1 MLKKTLVAVVATA
14 IAMGAALSAS
24 AGESLINPNTLGA
37 AVAMPYLTTPFNG
50 GVRMT
55 VGTVTNGSDHE
66 AVSLHVV
73 WISGT
78 DWSEINYDCP
88 LTPLETTYFIYEQ
101 IPGTDNALV
110 TFECSDNH
118 LEYPND
124 AGTNNVVTRA
134 LNGADGIMFAALE
147 CQLGSEKC
155 AIRTNEETG
164 RTLHDNWL
172 SADMTVIDFGAGTAF
187 SAPAIHIQG
196 RSGEGDH
203 DRQYEFTGDN
213 SEYNQFPSLLTTNYI
228 APDASISAE
237 LLLFTLD
244 GKTSSGSAAAKV
256 SGFAYDDDENPTSGS
271 IAFDCITIT
280 AIDDSPNGFGL
291 NVTRPFGGHLV
302 GHLELFPAAV
312 ARDDEHELLSESP
325 EGVRRALV
333 HGDLI
338 QQISTGGKFAGGEF
352 GGTMAANGTWAR
364 QLTQGTNALV
374 NIAADEQ
381 SLDARQADF

>member
-24 AGESLINPNTLGA
+24 ASPVIDPNTMGA
-37 AVAMPYLTTPFNG
+37 AVAMPYLTTPSNG

-55 VGTVTNGSDHE
+55 VGTVTNGYDHK
-66 AVSLHVV
+66 AINLHVV

-78 DWSEINYDCP
+78 DWSEIDFDCP

-134 LNGADGIMFAALE
+134 LNGADGIMFAAVE
-147 CQLGSEKC
+147 CQLGDDDCWVQNDNGTVE
-155 AIRTNEETG
+155 
-164 RTLHDNWL
+164 RTLTSNVL
-172 SADMTVIDFGAGTAF
+172 SADMTVIDFGAGYAF
-187 SAPAIHIQG
+187 SSPAIHIQG
-196 RSGEGDH
+196 RDSEPGD
-203 DRQYEFTGDN
+203 RKYEFDGG
-213 SEYNQFPSLLTTNYI
+213 EYKEFPSLLTTNYI

-244 GKTSSGSAAAKV
+244 GRTGAGSAKAKV

-291 NVTRPFGGHLV
+291 NVTRPFGGHVV

-312 ARDDEHELLSESP
+312 ARDDEHELLSDSP

-333 HGDLI
+333 HGYII
-338 QQISTGGKFAGGEF
+338 QMIRAGGQFDGGEF
-352 GGTMAANGTWAR
+352 GGTMAANGVWAR
-364 QLTQGTNALV
+364 QLTQGTNAIV
-374 NIAADEQ
+374 PIAGDVEA
-381 SLDARQADF
+381 LDARQADF